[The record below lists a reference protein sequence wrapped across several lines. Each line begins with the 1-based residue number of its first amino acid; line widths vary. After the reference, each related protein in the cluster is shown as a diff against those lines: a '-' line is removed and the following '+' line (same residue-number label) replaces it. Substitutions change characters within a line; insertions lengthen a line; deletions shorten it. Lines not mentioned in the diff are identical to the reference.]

1 MWDAI
6 CGWLSNNALA
16 IFLSA
21 VASFVASKIYF
32 DKANRESVLMTI
44 IFPIIKILDSRFY
57 NQANYEALYKI
68 HASYATKYLKRDERN
83 KLLALLTSYR
93 NVCRYTKESADTNS
107 IMAYYALKLEENGI
121 NSRPCTMTDGEGNF
135 VDLDFPP
142 NYNLLE
148 NHVFEIVSSFDFVQ
162 SPGACSKKIAEAF
175 NHYTKKYYSDKEIA
189 FFEDCTTT
197 EIIESSEIA
206 KKWEEKFRL
215 ANKCK
220 QEFLN
225 LAICK
230 KVTKIIRDSSV
241 NEFDRKVTEC
251 SSESKG
257 WGEKVLAEVKMIKD
271 TTYSSI
277 YVVLC
282 FVEQTVILEAL
293 KDLTSLITNETVRN
307 VVYFGVGLLSLGL
320 SLILIHILIKRSK
333 SRIENDAKKH
343 MENGEISECKKID
356 KVIECA
362 TMLGYLSPV
371 LCLCTMFS
379 GFEGLL
385 ILKWA
390 IVGLVHLLGIAMP
403 LLIRKK

>member
-1 MWDAI
+1 MWNTI

-68 HASYATKYLKRDERN
+68 NASYATKYLKRDERN

-107 IMAYYALKLEENGI
+107 IMAYYTLKLEENGI
-121 NSRPCTMTDGEGNF
+121 NSKPCTMTDGEGNF

-175 NHYTKKYYSDKEIA
+175 NRYTKKYYTDKEIA
-189 FFEDCTTT
+189 FFEDCTIT

-206 KKWEEKFRL
+206 KKWEEKFRM

-257 WGEKVLAEVKMIKD
+257 WGERVLAEIKKLKD

-320 SLILIHILIKRSK
+320 SLVLIHILIKRSK

-343 MENGEISECKKID
+343 MENGEISKCKKTD
-356 KVIECA
+356 NVIECA
-362 TMLGYLSPV
+362 TMLGYLSPA